1 MNVAPYEK
9 AMAAAGL
16 KISYKPSLDDA
27 GGLLLMGGADVNPD
41 LYGED
46 RAPETDEPDDDRD
59 AIELWLL
66 ADALSR
72 NLPILAIC
80 RGMQLL
86 NVAHGGTLIQHL
98 QPVEKHQVRSADK
111 SSPVHPIKIVPG
123 TILARIAGAR
133 LEVNSR
139 HHQAVGKV
147 GGGLLVSARSDDG
160 LIEAIELPDRP
171 FVVGVQ
177 WHPEDQPEH
186 LPLFQAFAAAV
197 SASVS
202 SSGITSTATS
212 TVCSA
217 PPSRTP

>member
-1 MNVAPYEK
+1 
-9 AMAAAGL
+9 
-16 KISYKPSLDDA
+16 
-27 GGLLLMGGADVNPD
+27 MGGTDVNPD

-46 RAPETDEPDDDRD
+46 AAPETDEPDDDRD

-98 QPVEKHQVRSADK
+98 QPVEKHQGLTT
-111 SSPVHPIKIVPG
+111 HPIKIVPG
-123 TILARIAGAR
+123 TILSRIAGAR
-133 LEVNSR
+133 LDVNSR

-147 GGGLLVSARSDDG
+147 GGGLLVSARSEDG
-160 LIEAIELPDRP
+160 VIEAIELPDKP

-186 LPLFQAFAAAV
+186 LALFQAFA
-197 SASVS
+197 ASVS

-217 PPSRTP
+217 PPSKTP

>member
-1 MNVAPYEK
+1 MNLAPYEQ
-9 AMAAAGL
+9 AIAAAGL
-16 KISYKPSLDDA
+16 KISYKPSLDNA
-27 GGLLLMGGADVNPD
+27 AGLLLMGGSDVNPD
-41 LYGED
+41 LYGEERD
-46 RAPETDEPDDDRD
+46 PETEEPDDDRD

-111 SSPVHPIKIVPG
+111 SLPVHPIKIVPG
-123 TILARIAGAR
+123 TILSRIAGAR
-133 LEVNSR
+133 LDTNSR

-160 LIEAIELPDRP
+160 VIEAIERPDKP

-177 WHPEDQPEH
+177 WHPEDQPDH
-186 LPLFQAFAAAV
+186 LPLFQAFAA
-197 SASVS
+197 SIS
-202 SSGITSTATS
+202 SSGMTSTATS

-217 PPSRTP
+217 PPSKTP